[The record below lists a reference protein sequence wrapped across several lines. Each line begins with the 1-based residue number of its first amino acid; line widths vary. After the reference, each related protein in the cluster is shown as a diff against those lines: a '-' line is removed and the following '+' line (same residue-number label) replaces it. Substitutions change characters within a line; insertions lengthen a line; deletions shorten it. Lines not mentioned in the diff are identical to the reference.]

1 MDQPLTVVV
10 VGHICLDLIPS
21 LDGLPAGQFG
31 RLFQPGHLLEVGEA
45 ALSTGGSVPNTGL
58 ALHRLGIPV
67 RLIGKLGDDLFGAAV
82 RQVLQAEGAGL
93 ADQMA
98 IDPRAHT
105 SYTVIVSPPGVDRTF
120 LHYPGANETFCAADV
135 PPHALAGAGLL
146 HLGYPPLLNRM
157 YADGGQELVA
167 LFRAAKRAGVTTS
180 LDMSLPDPAA
190 PAGQADWRA
199 ICRAALPFVDI
210 FLPSVEELLFM
221 LRREAYDRLV
231 SSLAGESLVSRVDAA
246 LLGDLAGEVL
256 EMGVKIFGLKLG
268 DRGLYLRTAGAR
280 ALADLGRAA
289 AADPAA
295 WADREL
301 WAPCF
306 QVAVAG
312 TTGAGDSTI
321 AGFLSAF
328 VRGFTPEQ
336 AVTAAVAVGA
346 CNVEAPDATS
356 GIRSWDAT
364 LARIASGWPRRAL
377 PTPPGWTW
385 DAVEGVFSHK

>member
-1 MDQPLTVVV
+1 
-10 VGHICLDLIPS
+10 
-21 LDGLPAGQFG
+21 
-31 RLFQPGHLLEVGEA
+31 
-45 ALSTGGSVPNTGL
+45 
-58 ALHRLGIPV
+58 
-67 RLIGKLGDDLFGAAV
+67 
-82 RQVLQAEGAGL
+82 
-93 ADQMA
+93 
-98 IDPRAHT
+98 
-105 SYTVIVSPPGVDRTF
+105 
-120 LHYPGANETFCAADV
+120 
-135 PPHALAGAGLL
+135 
-146 HLGYPPLLNRM
+146 
-157 YADGGQELVA
+157 
-167 LFRAAKRAGVTTS
+167 
-180 LDMSLPDPAA
+180 
-190 PAGQADWRA
+190 
-199 ICRAALPFVDI
+199 
-210 FLPSVEELLFM
+210 M
-221 LRREAYDRLV
+221 LRRDTYTRLV
-231 SSLAGESLVSRVDAA
+231 STLAGESLVSRVGAA

-306 QVAVAG
+306 QVAV
-312 TTGAGDSTI
+312 
-321 AGFLSAF
+321 
-328 VRGFTPEQ
+328 
-336 AVTAAVAVGA
+336 GA